1 MKSLKEYIYNEDRSP
16 KTVNF
21 MFYRSGNLWYEV
33 DDFKFPVPVTDIG
46 DATFLASD
54 KASLFMRYIRKHL
67 NEIKQ

>member
-1 MKSLKEYIYNEDRSP
+1 
-16 KTVNF
+16 